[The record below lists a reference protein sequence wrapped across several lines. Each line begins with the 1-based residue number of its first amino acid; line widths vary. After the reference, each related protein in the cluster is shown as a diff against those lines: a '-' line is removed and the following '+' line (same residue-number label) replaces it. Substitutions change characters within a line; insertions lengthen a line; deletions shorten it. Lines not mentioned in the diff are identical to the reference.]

1 MGKSALL
8 IYHQQ
13 EEETHEMKHR
23 QIRKKCVSILLTLVM
38 LLSIFPV
45 NLTASAE
52 EHTHGEGCYC
62 PGGELVC
69 TLEESEGHTH
79 GEDCF
84 CPGGELICT
93 LSEAE
98 PFLTA
103 AGEVT
108 TSAEFVAAVQAGG
121 EVKLGAD
128 ITVDLATQP
137 TITVDKA
144 VTIDCNGHTLT
155 ITGGTIQSPMFKV
168 VETGDLTLVNAK
180 IKQEKGLTIKSN
192 AGKVTVKSTQGA
204 GIEVN
209 TFIATNDYSGTLTVV
224 DGTISAKTVIV
235 GESRGD
241 IDIHGGTFSSNGSC
255 FYNIHNQGND
265 KSFKVCNATITA
277 GEYGNCVYF
286 DNAYNKNNEISNT
299 ILNSTNG
306 DCVSL
311 NYGSVAL
318 RGVTATSN
326 NNRCVY
332 VYAGSVE
339 IFGGNYTAKDDCVYA
354 DDNVYVSGST
364 VTLHVGAT
372 FTATADTGNGCGSED
387 SYVCCQD

>member
-13 EEETHEMKHR
+13 EGETHEMKHR

-52 EHTHGEGCYC
+52 EHTRGEGCYC

-103 AGEVT
+103 AGEVM

-144 VTIDCNGHTLT
+144 VTINCNGHTLT

-241 IDIHGGTFSSNGSC
+241 FLLR
-255 FYNIHNQGND
+255 NI
-265 KSFKVCNATITA
+265 V
-277 GEYGNCVYF
+277 
-286 DNAYNKNNEISNT
+286 
-299 ILNSTNG
+299 
-306 DCVSL
+306 
-311 NYGSVAL
+311 
-318 RGVTATSN
+318 
-326 NNRCVY
+326 
-332 VYAGSVE
+332 
-339 IFGGNYTAKDDCVYA
+339 
-354 DDNVYVSGST
+354 
-364 VTLHVGAT
+364 
-372 FTATADTGNGCGSED
+372 
-387 SYVCCQD
+387 

>member
-13 EEETHEMKHR
+13 EWETHEMKHR

-79 GEDCF
+79 GEDCL

-93 LSEAE
+93 LEGEISAELLGEAE

-108 TSAEFVAAVQAGG
+108 TSAEFVTAVKAGG
-121 EVKLGAD
+121 VVKLGAD

-192 AGKVTVKSTQGA
+192 AGKVTVKST
-204 GIEVN
+204 
-209 TFIATNDYSGTLTVV
+209 
-224 DGTISAKTVIV
+224 
-235 GESRGD
+235 
-241 IDIHGGTFSSNGSC
+241 
-255 FYNIHNQGND
+255 
-265 KSFKVCNATITA
+265 
-277 GEYGNCVYF
+277 
-286 DNAYNKNNEISNT
+286 
-299 ILNSTNG
+299 
-306 DCVSL
+306 
-311 NYGSVAL
+311 
-318 RGVTATSN
+318 
-326 NNRCVY
+326 
-332 VYAGSVE
+332 
-339 IFGGNYTAKDDCVYA
+339 
-354 DDNVYVSGST
+354 
-364 VTLHVGAT
+364 
-372 FTATADTGNGCGSED
+372 
-387 SYVCCQD
+387 

>member
-13 EEETHEMKHR
+13 EGETHEMKHR

-62 PGGELVC
+62 PGGEL
-69 TLEESEGHTH
+69 
-79 GEDCF
+79 
-84 CPGGELICT
+84 ICT

-103 AGEVT
+103 AGEAT

-192 AGKVTVKSTQGA
+192 AGKVTVKST
-204 GIEVN
+204 
-209 TFIATNDYSGTLTVV
+209 
-224 DGTISAKTVIV
+224 
-235 GESRGD
+235 
-241 IDIHGGTFSSNGSC
+241 
-255 FYNIHNQGND
+255 
-265 KSFKVCNATITA
+265 
-277 GEYGNCVYF
+277 
-286 DNAYNKNNEISNT
+286 
-299 ILNSTNG
+299 
-306 DCVSL
+306 
-311 NYGSVAL
+311 
-318 RGVTATSN
+318 
-326 NNRCVY
+326 
-332 VYAGSVE
+332 
-339 IFGGNYTAKDDCVYA
+339 
-354 DDNVYVSGST
+354 
-364 VTLHVGAT
+364 
-372 FTATADTGNGCGSED
+372 
-387 SYVCCQD
+387 